1 MNNKTL
7 IFSYFI
13 FLIPFV
19 GISQNNTFS
28 PYSRYGLGEITQ
40 PTFAH
45 NAGMGGAYIALKPDS
60 LMPIFINTGNPAAYA
75 LIKITTL
82 EVGGNGLYSK
92 FSNSSSS
99 ITKWSTN
106 FGYGAIGFPILK
118 NGGACFGITPYSHVG
133 YDTQNTLNETGIGN
147 VSYTYNGSGGLNK
160 AFIGYGIMP
169 FSNRLIK
176 FRRDHLYVADSL
188 KKLSPKMYRLA
199 SAGSKL
205 LSDFSIGFNA
215 NYVFG
220 NIANTTRVI
229 YPNSLVYNNTY
240 RQRDVTVGDFTANFG
255 AQTAIAID
263 SALDR
268 KGRRGRINTALA
280 ALKLKA
286 ASYSK
291 ETLKAKYDSIYAI
304 NPLRKKSLK
313 EKVKFTAGYFM
324 ALNNNLQASYNL
336 AIYNYILNS
345 TGNEIVRDTVIY
357 NVNQNGNIQLPL
369 EQGFGLGFKKG
380 ERINA
385 VADFA
390 ITNWQNYKY
399 LDNVSDLK
407 KNYRVAAGVNFVP
420 EKYAA
425 GNGAFFKR
433 INYRLG
439 VSYQTGF
446 IQLQNTLI
454 SDYSVT
460 AGLGLP
466 VGIGRLSSMVNL
478 SVQYGQMGTASN
490 NLIKENY
497 LRFNFGFTF
506 CDRWFQKFKYD

>member
-1 MNNKTL
+1 
-7 IFSYFI
+7 
-13 FLIPFV
+13 
-19 GISQNNTFS
+19 
-28 PYSRYGLGEITQ
+28 
-40 PTFAH
+40 
-45 NAGMGGAYIALKPDS
+45 MGGAYIALKPDS
-60 LMPIFINTGNPAAYA
+60 LMPIFINAGNPAAYA

-82 EVGGNGLYSK
+82 EVGGNGVYSK
-92 FSNSSSS
+92 FSNSTSSL
-99 ITKWSTN
+99 TKWSTN
-106 FGYGAIGFPILK
+106 FGYGALGFPILK
-118 NGGACFGITPYSHVG
+118 NGGACFGITPYSNVG
-133 YDTQNTLNETGIGN
+133 YDTQNTVNENGIGN
-147 VSYTYNGSGGLNK
+147 VNYVYNGSGGLNK
-160 AFIGYGIMP
+160 AFLGYGIMP

-176 FRRDHLYVADSL
+176 FRRDNLYVTDSL
-188 KKLSPKMYRLA
+188 KKLSPALYRLA

-215 NYVFG
+215 NYIFG
-220 NIANTTRVI
+220 NIANTTRVV
-229 YPNSLVYNNTY
+229 YPNSLLYNNTY
-240 RQRDVTVGDFTANFG
+240 RQRDITVGDFTANFG
-255 AQTAIAID
+255 AQTALTID
-263 SALDR
+263 SVLDR
-268 KGRRGRINTALA
+268 KGRKDRIIKAITS
-280 ALKLKA
+280 LKA
-286 ASYSK
+286 LGYSQ
-291 ETLKAKYDSIYAI
+291 EIFNAKKDSIYTT
-304 NPLRKKSLK
+304 NSLRKKLLK
-313 EKVKFTAGYFM
+313 EKVKITAGYFM
-324 ALNNNLQASYNL
+324 ALSNNLHANYNL

-439 VSYQTGF
+439 ISHQTGF

-454 SDYSVT
+454 SNYSIT

-478 SVQYGQMGTASN
+478 SVQYGQMGTVSN